1 MIEKDLFHEISVR
14 YGHCSSWAVWAEEGN
29 KPKSNVGELSV
40 FDFENNPKM
49 LDIANPEII
58 MVGLNISR
66 PVEFTFGNF
75 HDKRY
80 QSQDYKIRYAFK
92 GTKFWGAYMTDII
105 KDFEQLISGNVG
117 SYLRANNSFELQNI
131 DSFKRELVHIKT
143 KNPLIIAFGNL
154 SFDILNRHFR
164 NDFQILKVPHYS
176 MQISREN
183 YKKEIEKQL
192 L

>member
-1 MIEKDLFHEISVR
+1 MIENDLFNEISVR

-40 FDFENNPKM
+40 FDFENNPKI
-49 LDIANPEII
+49 LDIANPDVI

-80 QSQDYKIRYAFK
+80 QSQDYKIRYAFRD
-92 GTKFWGAYMTDII
+92 TKFWGAYMTDIV
-105 KDFEQLISGNVG
+105 KDFEQLISGNVA
-117 SYLRANNSFELQNI
+117 SYLKVNSNFELQNI
-131 DSFKRELVHIKT
+131 ELFKRELMDIKA

-154 SFDILNRHFR
+154 
-164 NDFQILKVPHYS
+164 
-176 MQISREN
+176 
-183 YKKEIEKQL
+183 
-192 L
+192 